1 MLAVNQME
9 LPLPNTGGRVA
20 GVDEA
25 GRGPLAG
32 PVVAAAVI
40 LDPERPIPG
49 LADSKTLSA
58 GRRAELY
65 ERITECAL
73 AWAVGR
79 ADVAEIDRVNIIN
92 ATFLAMQRAV
102 AALAPAPEHVLVD
115 GNQSPVFACTATAI
129 VGGDRLDVS
138 ISAASIIA
146 KHRRDMELLAL
157 DETYPGYGFA
167 AHKGYATAAHVAAL
181 RRLGPCPAHRRTFR
195 PVKELLAHAPSQ
207 TEEA

>member
-1 MLAVNQME
+1 MLAVNQMTF
-9 LPLPNTGGRVA
+9 PLAHPGGRVA

-40 LDPERPIPG
+40 LDPDRPVAG

-58 GRRAELY
+58 ARRAELY

-79 ADVAEIDRVNIIN
+79 AEVAEIDSVNILN

-102 AALAPAPEHVLVD
+102 AALTPAPDHVLVD
-115 GNQSPVFACTATAI
+115 GNQAPVFECTATAI
-129 VGGDRLDVS
+129 VGGDGLDAS
-138 ISAASIIA
+138 IGAASIVA
-146 KHRRDMELLAL
+146 KHRRDVELLAL
-157 DETYPGYGFA
+157 DEEYPGYGFA

-181 RRLGPCPAHRRTFR
+181 YRLGPCPAHRRTFR
-195 PVKELLAHAPSQ
+195 PVKDLLAIPEKRAQ
-207 TEEA
+207 EA